1 MKNRN
6 TNRLLIAFLILL
18 GITLALVAVVL
29 GLWLHGQSA
38 LRTAET
44 MPQLPLPTPESGETE
59 PETVPDGTVLDSH
72 TVCYNGEYY
81 RYNEDMVNILLL
93 GVDAEEKPA
102 ASGLF
107 GDANQADVLIL
118 AALDFRRDRLTLISI
133 SRDAMVDL
141 ELLDE
146 TGTEAGTG
154 HAQLALSFS
163 YGDGLQRSCELTRD
177 AVSGL
182 FYGLPIQ
189 GYGALYLGGLP
200 VLNDAAGGVTLTV
213 AADFPY
219 AGIKGCESLIPGTE
233 VTLTGAQARK
243 YIQARESTT
252 EGNNGRMQRQKQYI
266 LALLQQVRAAIRE
279 KPTAALDLYSIVSD
293 YTVTDL
299 SLDRLLYLATEA
311 ASLQFDGEVCNV
323 PGESVL
329 GSQQHAEYRIDETG
343 LSELMLRVF
352 YEKVEP

>member
-1 MKNRN
+1 MKQKNPSK
-6 TNRLLIAFLILL
+6 LLIAFLILI
-18 GITLALVAVVL
+18 GVTLALVAAVL

-38 LRTAET
+38 LRSSDAV
-44 MPQLPLPTPESGETE
+44 PQLPLPE
-59 PETVPDGTVLDSH
+59 PEPAEAEPEAAPDDTVLDGH

-81 RYNEDMVNILLL
+81 RYNEDLCNILLL
-93 GVDAEEKPA
+93 GIDAEEKPA
-102 ASGLF
+102 EAGHF
-107 GDANQADVLIL
+107 GGANQADVLIL
-118 AALDFRRDRLTLISI
+118 AALDLKQDKLTLISI

-146 TGTEAGTG
+146 TGADAGTG

-163 YGDGLQRSCELTRD
+163 YGDGLERSCELTRD

-189 GYGALYLGGLP
+189 SCAALYLGGLP
-200 VLNDAAGGVTLTV
+200 VLNDAVGGVTLTV
-213 AADFPY
+213 AEDFPY
-219 AGIKGCESLIPGTE
+219 TEVKGGESLIPGTE
-233 VTLTGAQARK
+233 VTLTGAQARR
-243 YIQARESTT
+243 YIQTRESTT

-266 LALLQQVRAAIRE
+266 LALLQQGKAAIRE
-279 KPTAALDLYSIVSD
+279 KPTAALDLYGIVSD

-299 SLDRLLYLATEA
+299 SLDRMLYLATEA
-311 ASLQFDGEVCNV
+311 VSLRFDGEICNV

-329 GSQQHAEYRIDETG
+329 GSEQHAEYRVDETA

-352 YEKVEP
+352 YEKVDP